1 MEEGSFFAFFG
12 PNGAGKSTSISILCS
27 LLGKDSGEVEIL
39 GNDLSDPASRTNIG
53 VVFQESIM
61 DPRLTVREN
70 ITLRGAMYGLK
81 GDELKSKVNRA
92 MEKTDALSF
101 SDSKYGSLSGGQ
113 RRRADIARALV
124 HEPRILFLDE
134 PTSGLDPQSRQSIW
148 ETIADLNKESGTTV
162 FLTTHYMEEATVADD
177 IVIIDKGE
185 IVAEGTPDELRIRY
199 CNDTLRI
206 IPKDVDA
213 VCTILTSNNIEYY
226 KQKDSISVKLGSTL
240 DSIEILQLLKD
251 EMELPERIE
260 TTDTDETIRRVSME
274 EAVSFLDFRN
284 LSSARVSLGVML
296 CILSPVLL
304 ILLSGAQE
312 LGLLSMTEQA
322 AVGIGT
328 TVLLILVVIAV
339 ALFVTTGLL
348 GSRFSY
354 LEEEAIDTEYGVTG
368 MVRERRENYRHTFYT
383 QLTIGIVLCVAA
395 AIPILSVSI
404 FTTNG
409 MAELIATCVM
419 LVVVAIGVLMIVR
432 SCIIWGG
439 MQILLEEGDYTR
451 EEKSQNKKNA
461 PIATIYWCTALA
473 IYLAYSFITRRW
485 DISWI
490 VWPVAGVFYGVVAA
504 IMKLLRSRA

>member
-1 MEEGSFFAFFG
+1 MLAIRVSDLRKSYGDHEAVKGISFTVEEGSFFAFLG

-162 FLTTHYMEEATVADD
+162 FLTTHYMEEATVADN

-226 KQKDSISVKLGSTL
+226 KQKDSISVRLGSTL

-251 EMELPERIE
+251 EME
-260 TTDTDETIRRVSME
+260 
-274 EAVSFLDFRN
+274 SF
-284 LSSARVSLGVML
+284 
-296 CILSPVLL
+296 
-304 ILLSGAQE
+304 E
-312 LGLLSMTEQA
+312 
-322 AVGIGT
+322 
-328 TVLLILVVIAV
+328 
-339 ALFVTTGLL
+339 
-348 GSRFSY
+348 
-354 LEEEAIDTEYGVTG
+354 
-368 MVRERRENYRHTFYT
+368 
-383 QLTIGIVLCVAA
+383 
-395 AIPILSVSI
+395 
-404 FTTNG
+404 
-409 MAELIATCVM
+409 
-419 LVVVAIGVLMIVR
+419 VR
-432 SCIIWGG
+432 SGTLDEAFIEITGG
-439 MQILLEEGDYTR
+439 HADE
-451 EEKSQNKKNA
+451 
-461 PIATIYWCTALA
+461 
-473 IYLAYSFITRRW
+473 
-485 DISWI
+485 
-490 VWPVAGVFYGVVAA
+490 
-504 IMKLLRSRA
+504 